1 MMVNLDWHFLTGMKI
16 RHCESGAF
24 LMILIVG
31 MCKQDL
37 INLGK
42 IIRDKRELRNLTQ
55 IELAS
60 KAGVDRNYI
69 GMVERGERNPSYLS
83 LQKIANGLG
92 ITVDEL
98 IKP

>member
-1 MMVNLDWHFLTGMKI
+1 
-16 RHCESGAF
+16 
-24 LMILIVG
+24 MILIVG